1 MNDIK
6 VIKYD
11 WNNKGCY
18 LGCITY
24 GELKK
29 LINFKSDKTVNRD
42 VNPNRVKEIYEYI
55 KENTI
60 NTFFPPIILNT
71 FSKICYETNKNS
83 INTKGLSIKIIDG
96 QHRINAILKVIEDDG
111 DKFLNYKVPFL
122 LIEELS
128 EIMSRDIFNLVNTYQ
143 AKVED
148 NVADRLTPSVK
159 CNILLKY
166 ISESKEKDD
175 LQNIIEW
182 NEKQADIN
190 KKVVFNHITQCI
202 DILDKA
208 LIKVLPVYKNND
220 IRYKDEEYYK
230 YFHEYL
236 DKLVKFYLDIDI
248 KKDENHIWITKAT
261 LLALTKLIKKRI
273 LSVNQLELVN
283 NDKISKLHKCIEET
297 LDELLIKDLN
307 FEYTS
312 KFKTGTEWLNKLLIY
327 FNFNRKL
334 INSKIEQ
341 DDKKLSEFKLILEKE
356 ESLEEFECDFE
367 LL

>member
-71 FSKICYETNKNS
+71 FSKICYNTNKNS

-166 ISESKEKDD
+166 ISESKEKND

-190 KKVVFNHITQCI
+190 VLTAVKVDKKTKDVNNFVLDGKVKRNYGVVEICSRCT
-202 DILDKA
+202 
-208 LIKVLPVYKNND
+208 VSLPMTVAYTD
-220 IRYKDEEYYK
+220 GI
-230 YFHEYL
+230 
-236 DKLVKFYLDIDI
+236 DKLNINIIHTTCVDKIARKLANIEYRTPIEVEGHLKKIKECLYLDID
-248 KKDENHIWITKAT
+248 K
-261 LLALTKLIKKRI
+261 
-273 LSVNQLELVN
+273 VV
-283 NDKISKLHKCIEET
+283 KI
-297 LDELLIKDLN
+297 N
-307 FEYTS
+307 
-312 KFKTGTEWLNKLLIY
+312 
-327 FNFNRKL
+327 NRK
-334 INSKIEQ
+334 
-341 DDKKLSEFKLILEKE
+341 
-356 ESLEEFECDFE
+356 C
-367 LL
+367 